1 MIRIHD
7 ENGDLARVIAS
18 GEEDVAFFDTY
29 GFVTDASLARREKM
43 RTSSGVTP
51 KPQDSRFKF
60 QVSNK
65 AGGLEMKAL
74 SQCKVEKTDTQKWK
88 LHTKLGIYSVE
99 SIQPLTLLPFIIE
112 EPKRN
117 RVNSLIPAL
126 VGCLIVAAVVSILV
140 FRSTSENET
149 KAQDV
154 PPEILPVVVQSFQPK
169 IKVSEVEPK
178 NQALDKKQKV
188 QKALTQ
194 NLGFLKLMGRKDLK
208 KAMGGLPTDVAHATP
223 GAGPGGDAGSGGEL
237 LVGLG
242 QGLHKTSV
250 GNSGMSGLG
259 GLGTKGAGG
268 GAGGYGDT
276 DMGSGAG
283 RSISAIPL
291 SQDSVVSGGLDRSL
305 IQATILRYLSQVRAC
320 YEEGLKRKADMIGQ
334 VTMDF
339 EISGRGTINYSRVQR
354 SSLGDRDVESCI
366 SSRMTTWKFPLPRGG
381 VNVKVSYPFMLRPVT
396 S

>member
-1 MIRIHD
+1 MRA
-7 ENGDLARVIAS
+7 LA
-18 GEEDVAFFDTY
+18 E
-29 GFVTDASLARREKM
+29 
-43 RTSSGVTP
+43 
-51 KPQDSRFKF
+51 
-60 QVSNK
+60 
-65 AGGLEMKAL
+65 
-74 SQCKVEKTDTQKWK
+74 CKVEKTDIQKWK
-88 LHTKLGIYSVE
+88 LHTDLGIYSVE
-99 SIQPLTLLPFIIE
+99 SIQSTALKSEVIAK
-112 EPKRN
+112 PKKT
-117 RVNSLIPAL
+117 RVSNLVPSL
-126 VGCLIVAAVVSILV
+126 VGCLILAGMTAFLIL
-140 FRSTSENET
+140 RSTPNNEA
-149 KAQDV
+149 KVQDL

-208 KAMGGLPTDVAHATP
+208 KATGGLPTDAAHTTA

-242 QGLHKTSV
+242 QGLHKTTV

-291 SQDSVVSGGLDRSL
+291 MQDSVVTGGLDRSL

-320 YEEGLKRKADMIGQ
+320 YEEGLKRKADLIGQ

-354 SSLGDRDVESCI
+354 SSLGDRDVENCI